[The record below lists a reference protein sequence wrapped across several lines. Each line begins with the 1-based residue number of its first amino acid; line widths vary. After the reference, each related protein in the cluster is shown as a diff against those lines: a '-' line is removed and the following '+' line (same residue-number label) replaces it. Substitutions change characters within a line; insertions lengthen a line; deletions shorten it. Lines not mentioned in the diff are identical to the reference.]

1 MDIKQI
7 FLYLSILLGFIT
19 PIIGIRSILKGE
31 YKPQRITRLLL
42 FIVTAIFVTTLFFQ
56 GDRIGLFLAIPSF
69 VGSTAIFILSLK
81 YGVGGRSRMDII
93 ILIGALLSLVVWKVT
108 DNPTL
113 GLYASILTDF
123 IGFSPTLVKAFKEP
137 YTESYLFYGCD
148 VIASFFNLLALKSYL
163 AMDLAFPFYIFL
175 INFSVTLLILFRR
188 KTLKEKIQFKKN

>member
-7 FLYLSILLGFIT
+7 FLYVSIFLGFIT
-19 PIIGIRSILKGE
+19 PIIGVRSILKGE

-42 FIVTAIFVTTLFFQ
+42 FIVTAIFVGTLFSQ

-69 VGSTAIFILSLK
+69 IGSTAIFILSIK
-81 YGVGGRSRMDII
+81 YGVGGRSKMDII
-93 ILIGALLSLVVWKVT
+93 TLIGALFSLVVWKVT

-123 IGFSPTLVKAFKEP
+123 IGFSPTLVKSYKEP

-148 VIASFFNLLALKSYL
+148 LVASFFNLLALKSYL
-163 AMDLAFPFYIFL
+163 MMDLAFPLYIFL
-175 INFSVTLLILFRR
+175 VNFTVTVIILIRR
-188 KTLKEKIQFKKN
+188 RLKKR

>member
-7 FLYLSILLGFIT
+7 FLYLSIFLGFIT
-19 PIIGIRSILKGE
+19 PIIGVRSILKGE

-42 FIVTAIFVTTLFFQ
+42 FIVTAIFVLTLFSQ

-69 VGSTAIFILSLK
+69 IGSTAIFILSIK
-81 YGVGGRSRMDII
+81 YGVGGRSKMDIVT
-93 ILIGALLSLVVWKVT
+93 LIGALLSLIVWKVT

-123 IGFSPTLVKAFKEP
+123 IGFSPTLVKSYKEP

-148 VIASFFNLLALKSYL
+148 VIASFLNLLALRSYL
-163 AMDLAFPFYIFL
+163 MMDLAFPLYIFL
-175 INFSVTLLILFRR
+175 INLSVTIVILLRR
-188 KTLKEKIQFKKN
+188 RFKK

>member
-7 FLYLSILLGFIT
+7 FLYVSIFLGFIT
-19 PIIGIRSILKGE
+19 PIIGVRSILKGE

-42 FIVTAIFVTTLFFQ
+42 FIVTAIFVGTLFSQ

-69 VGSTAIFILSLK
+69 IGSTAIFILSIK
-81 YGVGGRSRMDII
+81 YGVGGRSKMDII
-93 ILIGALLSLVVWKVT
+93 TLIGALFSLVVWKVT

-123 IGFSPTLVKAFKEP
+123 IGFSPTLVKSYKEP

-148 VIASFFNLLALKSYL
+148 LVASFFNLLALKSYL
-163 AMDLAFPFYIFL
+163 MMDLAFPLYIFL
-175 INFSVTLLILFRR
+175 VNFTITVIILIRR
-188 KTLKEKIQFKKN
+188 RLKKR

>member
-7 FLYLSILLGFIT
+7 FLYISILLGFIT
-19 PIIGIRSILKGE
+19 PIIGVRSILKGE

-42 FIVTAIFVTTLFFQ
+42 FIVTFIFVSTLFFQ

-69 VGSTAIFILSLK
+69 IGSTVIFILSIK
-81 YGVGGRSRMDII
+81 YGVGGRSKMDII
-93 ILIGALLSLVVWKVT
+93 TLVGALLSLLVWKVT

-123 IGFSPTLVKAFKEP
+123 IGFSPTLVKSYKEP

-148 VIASFFNLLALKSYL
+148 LIASFFNLLALKSYL
-163 AMDLAFPFYIFL
+163 MMDLAFPLYIF
-175 INFSVTLLILFRR
+175 IVNSSVTLIILLRR
-188 KTLKEKIQFKKN
+188 RLKK